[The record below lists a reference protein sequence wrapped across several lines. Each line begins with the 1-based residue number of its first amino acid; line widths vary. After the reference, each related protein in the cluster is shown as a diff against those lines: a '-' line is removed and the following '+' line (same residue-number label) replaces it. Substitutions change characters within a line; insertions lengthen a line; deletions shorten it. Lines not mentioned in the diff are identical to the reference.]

1 MDRYGNVI
9 VQILALTYFFVQI
22 SVFYQWMYISKM
34 VTISP
39 QIKLVSLYHFLFLAC
54 LFVCLFVILITLKFS

>member
-9 VQILALTYFFVQI
+9 VQFWALTYFFVQI

-39 QIKLVSLYHFLFLAC
+39 QIKLVSLYCFLFLAC
-54 LFVCLFVILITLKFS
+54 LFVCLLF